1 MHSANKKSLLNWH
14 EKKKICRR
22 KAEFSSHD
30 DSRCTSDL
38 ERGKILLPNPK
49 GLLVAE
55 SSWLAF
61 AELADGGA
69 GGPPTPAAAEPL
81 VDAPRDLLQLPGF
94 NSAFKSEKLSDVLIN
109 LEMLSKLTEPLIT

>member
-1 MHSANKKSLLNWH
+1 MLNWH
-14 EKKKICRR
+14 EKKKICSS

-30 DSRCTSDL
+30 DSSCTSDL

-69 GGPPTPAAAEPL
+69 GGPPTPEAEATEVL
-81 VDAPRDLLQLPGF
+81 EVDDAPRDLLQLPGF
-94 NSAFKSEKLSDVLIN
+94 SSAFKSEKLSDVLIN
-109 LEMLSKLTEPLIT
+109 PEMLPKLTEPLIT

>member
-1 MHSANKKSLLNWH
+1 MLNWH
-14 EKKKICRR
+14 EKKKICSS

-30 DSRCTSDL
+30 DSSCTSDL

-69 GGPPTPAAAEPL
+69 GGPPTPAAAAEPL

-94 NSAFKSEKLSDVLIN
+94 SSAFKSEKLSDVLIN
-109 LEMLSKLTEPLIT
+109 PEMLPKLTEPLIT

>member
-1 MHSANKKSLLNWH
+1 M
-14 EKKKICRR
+14 
-22 KAEFSSHD
+22 
-30 DSRCTSDL
+30 
-38 ERGKILLPNPK
+38 
-49 GLLVAE
+49 
-55 SSWLAF
+55 AF

-69 GGPPTPAAAEPL
+69 GGPPTPAAAAAEPL